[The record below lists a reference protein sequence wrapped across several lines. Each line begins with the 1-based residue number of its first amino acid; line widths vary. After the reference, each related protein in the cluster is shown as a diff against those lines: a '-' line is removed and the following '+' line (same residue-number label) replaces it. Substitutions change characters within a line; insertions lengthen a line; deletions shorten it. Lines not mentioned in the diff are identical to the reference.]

1 MNKDYF
7 IKNQKSGKEAF
18 HFKENKEKKSVSIL
32 KHRSGNRRE

>member
-18 HFKENKEKKSVSIL
+18 HFKENKEKKSIAFYPETSQWQ
-32 KHRSGNRRE
+32 